1 MRSEITMSLAPPKQE
16 PHSSHWGKSPMF
28 LHPQE
33 ADLYIQGFVY
43 QPEMCRKN
51 CGYYGNPAWHGYC
64 SRCWIHER
72 QKRQTSPLTDG
83 FRHHTGTL
91 FMKSERENTSDLGQ
105 NENTARVVTI
115 NTDTMYAQHSQS
127 SYRYF
132 PTTDVTADPR
142 CFIPWSSLESM
153 AKRDF
158 SDFLKALRRPEAQ
171 QLNAQC
177 TNLIQRLQNAKNLT
191 PNTMGEQ
198 IQDFYHRIADQFP
211 DHMTEERGYFL
222 DNIEKLVMTRLYRSV
237 FCLDGSTDEQKDLL
251 LQRRIKS
258 LKWVTPKMLQVPLDE
273 TIVEVKDWTLSA
285 VTAMLEMDSRR
296 APQDKLT
303 CVSRASNCLFKSIRA
318 SKKDPATADDFLS
331 CLIYIT
337 LRANP
342 PRLFSNLEYLTR
354 FCNPVRL
361 TTGEWGY
368 CFTNLCCAVSFI
380 ENLDASSL
388 SLTQEEFDCL
398 MKQHKTE
405 LSTQNSVA
413 QQSTLQQM
421 QHNKKLLAELQHR
434 QDNLIQ
440 RAEVLEKELR
450 AWPQLIHGEVKE
462 IIRRYPLDISRTS
475 SQS

>member
-1 MRSEITMSLAPPKQE
+1 MNVAPPKQE
-16 PHSSHWGKSPMF
+16 PHLPHWGKSPTF

-33 ADLYIQGFVY
+33 ADLYKRGFVY
-43 QPEMCRKN
+43 QPEMCREN

-64 SRCWIHER
+64 SRCWIKER
-72 QKRQTSPLTDG
+72 QKRLTSPLTDG

-91 FMKSERENTSDLGQ
+91 FLRSERENTSELRQ
-105 NENTARVVTI
+105 NANTVRVVAI
-115 NTDTMYAQHSQS
+115 NTDTTYVQHSQS
-127 SYRYF
+127 TYRHF
-132 PTTDVTADPR
+132 PTTDVTDPR
-142 CFIPWSSLESM
+142 FFIPWSSLESM
-153 AKRDF
+153 AKGDF
-158 SDFLKALRRPEAQ
+158 SCFLKALRSQDAQ
-171 QLNAQC
+171 QLNTQC
-177 TNLIQRLQNAKNLT
+177 TNLIQRLQDAENLK
-191 PNTMGEQ
+191 PNKMGEQ
-198 IQDFYHRIADQFP
+198 VQDFYHKIADHFP
-211 DHMTEERGYFL
+211 DHMPEERDHFL

-237 FCLDGSTDEQKDLL
+237 FCLDGSPDEQKDLS

-258 LKWVTPKMLQVPLDE
+258 LNWVTPKMLQVPLDE
-273 TIVEVKDWTLSA
+273 NIIEVKDWILSA
-285 VTAMLEMDSRR
+285 VTAMVEMDSKR

-303 CVSRASNCLFKSIRA
+303 CVSRASNCLFKSIGA
-318 SKKDPATADDFLS
+318 SKKDPATTDDFLS

-342 PRLFSNLEYLTR
+342 PRLVSNLEYITR

-380 ENLDASSL
+380 ETLDASSL

-405 LSTQNSVA
+405 LSTPNLAA

-421 QHNKKLLAELQHR
+421 QHNKKLLAELQCR
-434 QDNLIQ
+434 QDSLIQ
-440 RAEVLEKELR
+440 RAEILEKELR
-450 AWPQLIHGEVKE
+450 AWPQLIQGEVKA
-462 IIRRYPLDISRTS
+462 IIHRFPLDPSRTP